1 VIEAT
6 DEKIAMEGNT
16 TLGGVN
22 GYVVLPSALPFSS
35 DGGPALATGY
45 QAIWEFPSTFAHIPY
60 IQFGFLEDFEAS
72 LSVDIDASV
81 DLLLNGKWRFLKR
94 GTTSVS
100 FGFVGQAI
108 DLGTTNKL
116 AAHTYFASTF
126 SSNFIDWPSKTTIL
140 IGYTFSDPL
149 NSNIDFGMGFQAP
162 LLQKVLK
169 GKVDFLIDFGNVS
182 YSMNPSAGDAT
193 DRGMLNMGLRVLP
206 IEFMRGTFFT
216 FDLRVLDLLDD
227 KGRGVS
233 AGMSIA
239 FRP

>member
-1 VIEAT
+1 
-6 DEKIAMEGNT
+6 
-16 TLGGVN
+16 
-22 GYVVLPSALPFSS
+22 
-35 DGGPALATGY
+35 
-45 QAIWEFPSTFAHIPY
+45 
-60 IQFGFLEDFEAS
+60 
-72 LSVDIDASV
+72 
-81 DLLLNGKWRFLKR
+81 
-94 GTTSVS
+94 
-100 FGFVGQAI
+100 
-108 DLGTTNKL
+108 
-116 AAHTYFASTF
+116 
-126 SSNFIDWPSKTTIL
+126 
-140 IGYTFSDPL
+140 
-149 NSNIDFGMGFQAP
+149 MGFQAP